1 MAFDKGNKLWKLRS
15 KHGRD
20 KLFDNPDLLWEAA
33 LEYFQWCDDNPIMVH
48 DFIGKEGRSDYRE
61 KHRPYT
67 IAGFCIYI
75 DSSREWWNKF
85 KDRASS
91 DFLQV
96 LTRIEEI
103 MYQNKFDGATVGIF
117 NANIIARDLGLAE
130 KSESKVTVEQ
140 PLFGD
145 DDED

>member
-1 MAFDKGNKLWKLRS
+1 MAFDKGNQLWKLRS

-20 KLFDNPDLLWEAA
+20 KLFANPELLWEAA
-33 LEYFQWCDDNPIMVH
+33 LEYFQWCDDNPILSH

-61 KHRPYT
+61 KQRPYT
-67 IAGFCIYI
+67 IAGFCVYI
-75 DSSREWWNKF
+75 DASREWWNRF
-85 KDRASS
+85 KDSATP

-103 MYQNKFDGATVGIF
+103 MYQNKFEGATVGIF
-117 NANIIARDLGLAE
+117 NANIIARDLGLSE
-130 KSESKVTVEQ
+130 KTESKIQVEQ

-145 DDED
+145 EE